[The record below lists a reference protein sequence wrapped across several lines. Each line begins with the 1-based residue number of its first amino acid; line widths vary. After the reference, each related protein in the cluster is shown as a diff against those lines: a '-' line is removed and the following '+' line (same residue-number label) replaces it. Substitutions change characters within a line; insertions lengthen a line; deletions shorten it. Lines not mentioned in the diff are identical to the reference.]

1 MATEWLDVRQLK
13 SDGADHDFTSET
25 NLRKYVRFLRL
36 NGSKISR
43 DELEEMQMWLQQNS
57 DELPGELYDRDGLPR
72 FQKAEYPMSWAT
84 PKNQGSNNNLNING
98 YNETGE
104 MRSTAN
110 SNMADAVLQDTTGM
124 YYTAELQY
132 NRSIGSVANEIGKS
146 IKDPEQ
152 RAAYKALGSTIP
164 AIRSLVKLKRGKL
177 YAEHAERQ
185 AKRLRWLGMEEYDAV
200 AKADAHLRTGAK
212 LDKAASN
219 AQPLPP
225 LERLCALLSY
235 DSETGVFT
243 RLVKA
248 GRAKAGDVVALDKDG
263 RLRIDGTMYY
273 ASRVAVLM
281 HTGDDPDN
289 KTVSV
294 LNGDKRDVRWSNL
307 EVQAHAMKASSTSIR
322 RKRVDGEDKFDSVVK
337 LNGKAI
343 TIGTYKT
350 AVQAAAARGLFKR
363 SLEMGLFYKSP

>member
-1 MATEWLDVRQLK
+1 MATEHLDYQQLK
-13 SDGADHDFTSET
+13 SDHANHAYTSESS
-25 NLRKYVRFLRL
+25 LRVYAKFLRGGGAQL
-36 NGSKISR
+36 SKDDI
-43 DELEEMQMWLQQNS
+43 DEQIMWLQQHS

-72 FQKAEYPMSWAT
+72 FAKAEFPSSAT
-84 PKNQGSNNNLNING
+84 TNYSEGGGADWSGFENMRKDDA
-98 YNETGE
+98 ET
-104 MRSTAN
+104 
-110 SNMADAVLQDTTGM
+110 ADAVLTDTTGM

-132 NRSIGSVANEIGKS
+132 NRTIGSVANEIGKS
-146 IKDPEQ
+146 IKDDEQ
-152 RAAYKALGSTIP
+152 RAAYKALGPTIP

-200 AKADAHLRTGAK
+200 AKADNHLRSGAK

-219 AQPLPP
+219 AAPLPP

-248 GRAKAGDVVALDKDG
+248 GRASAGDVVALDKDG

-273 ASRVAVLM
+273 ASRVAVLLY
-281 HTGDDPDN
+281 TGDDPAN

-294 LNGDKRDVRWSNL
+294 LNGNKQDVRWSNL
-307 EVQAHAMKASSTSIR
+307 EVQVHAMKATSTSIR

-350 AVQAAAARGLFKR
+350 AMQASAARGLFKR
-363 SLEMGLFYKSP
+363 SLEMGLLDKSP